1 MDGDI
6 FHGHILDSFFNFV
19 GVLTD
24 QGIQLLGMPTEAIHT
39 PLLQDRFLSIR
50 SALYVFNAARDLG
63 KQFEWRED
71 SLVTRWAGQILR
83 EAVELLQE
91 MDKLGLFKGLEAGL
105 FADIKRSPEGGRGL
119 EGVIKRSEGYFN
131 PFYEE
136 LLG

>member
-1 MDGDI
+1 MTGDV
-6 FHGHILDSFFNFV
+6 FHGHVLDSFFNFV
-19 GVLTD
+19 GVLTG

-50 SALYVFNAARDLG
+50 SALYVFKAARDLG
-63 KQFEWRED
+63 EQFDWRED
-71 SLVTRWAGQILR
+71 SLVAQWANKILR

-91 MDKLGLFKGLEAGL
+91 MDTLGLYKALEAGL

-119 EGVIKRSEGYFN
+119 EGVMSRNERYFN

-136 LLG
+136 LLA